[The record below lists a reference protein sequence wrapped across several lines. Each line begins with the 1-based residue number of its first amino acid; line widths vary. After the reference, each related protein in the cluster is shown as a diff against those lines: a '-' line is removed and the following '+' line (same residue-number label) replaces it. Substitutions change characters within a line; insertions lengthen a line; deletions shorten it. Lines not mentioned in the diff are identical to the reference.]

1 MVKPMLSASSKSMR
15 RQGPGEQWRKK
26 RAPGCLGYI
35 GDHATQ
41 LSVYRGS
48 TIIRIPIEQPV
59 FHGKIMDSNEP
70 FFFVARLSRKK
81 KHTKIRP
88 KTKRFSLLKSPKK
101 SVESRAIITNL
112 DPIWFLLQNL
122 CDPNKSGQ
130 STIFHQP
137 RFPSLSYP
145 FGGPGRVRSQ

>member
-1 MVKPMLSASSKSMR
+1 MVKPMLLASSKSMR
-15 RQGPGEQWRKK
+15 RQGPGEQWKK

-35 GDHATQ
+35 GDHTTQ
-41 LSVYRGS
+41 LCVYRGS
-48 TIIRIPIEQPV
+48 TIIRTPIKQPV
-59 FHGKIMDSNEP
+59 FHRKIMDSNEP
-70 FFFVARLSRKK
+70 CFFVARLSRKK
-81 KHTKIRP
+81 NTKTRP

-130 STIFHQP
+130 SLVKVQYFTNLD
-137 RFPSLSYP
+137 FPPSATLLAAQ
-145 FGGPGRVRSQ
+145 VV